1 MDRSF
6 LSDSTVVRVS
16 RDFVCVRLLT
26 YEDAGEA
33 QLLESLFRGRS
44 GALENT
50 VYALL
55 GPDGSTR
62 LSRTGRAPGMVYGG
76 SGLLAVEAMVEE
88 MAEARR
94 RYPAKDAATSQPG
107 ALPHCVD
114 VRRALDAAACDML
127 PLAVVVARDEASRA
141 ALEKSLRPLAWSEA
155 FRGRFTW
162 APAKATSEIKGVA
175 GVEAGATLVLVQ
187 PDAFGLEGKVLA
199 QATEATPAS
208 LEKALATA
216 LARHDPGR
224 KDARELIAEGRR
236 AGVEWKTEVPIT
248 DPGGP
253 PPGQRPGR

>member
-26 YEDAGEA
+26 YEDAEEA
-33 QLLESLFRGRS
+33 RLLESLFRGRS
-44 GALENT
+44 GALENS

-62 LSRTGRAPGMVYGG
+62 LSRTGRSPSMVYGG
-76 SGLLAVEAMVEE
+76 SGLLEVEAMVEE

-94 RYPAKDAATSQPG
+94 RYPAKEAARGEPG
-107 ALPHCVD
+107 ALPWCVD

-127 PLAVVVARDEASRA
+127 PLAVVVAPDAAARA
-141 ALEKSLRPLAWSEA
+141 KLEQALRPLAWSEA

-162 APAKATSEIKGVA
+162 APAASSAELKGIP

-187 PDAFGLEGKVLA
+187 PDAFGLQGKVLA
-199 QATEATPAS
+199 QATGATPAA

-224 KDARELIAEGRR
+224 KDAREQVAEGRR
-236 AGVEWKTEVPIT
+236 AGVDWKTAVPVT
-248 DPGGP
+248 DPGGGP
-253 PPGQRPGR
+253 PPGAR